1 MTRGSVGKSATR
13 SNTSRV
19 LQQYIQRIPDL
30 RTNCLCGWIL
40 NVTLFIY
47 EHPKLSI
54 FSVEKS
60 KIWNKTPYD
69 TSQRTNRNELRSL
82 RNFLIEYF
90 LSKSETMT
98 HLSQFQAIASG
109 SKLVSISNNQLKF
122 PQSITRS
129 KKINDFKINEIV
141 IAIEL

>member
-1 MTRGSVGKSATR
+1 MSLIQCQMNNIVWLGVPLE
-13 SNTSRV
+13 N
-19 LQQYIQRIPDL
+19 QQYLQ
-30 RTNCLCGWIL
+30 TYSQNCLCGWIL

-98 HLSQFQAIASG
+98 HLSQFQPIASS